1 MYFFITSLNSSLSP
15 IIKFNNS
22 TSSSFFP
29 SKRRTHI
36 LLSLS
41 SLWIW
46 KSFFVRFSFIHS
58 LYMFP
63 STVCKKP
70 IQFSHPGITR
80 ESIGRAQENLDEIN
94 KKNMPYKENDNEIQF
109 KVKLNSNTKIVD
121 SNKNPIKIDL
131 RQVPCVHL
139 RDYKDAIIDIV
150 ITGESKEFKRRT
162 T

>member
-1 MYFFITSLNSSLSP
+1 MDEL
-15 IIKFNNS
+15 
-22 TSSSFFP
+22 
-29 SKRRTHI
+29 KRI
-36 LLSLS
+36 
-41 SLWIW
+41 
-46 KSFFVRFSFIHS
+46 
-58 LYMFP
+58 
-63 STVCKKP
+63 
-70 IQFSHPGITR
+70 
-80 ESIGRAQENLDEIN
+80 LDEIN

-131 RQVPCVHL
+131 RKVPCVHL